1 MAALLARK
9 VVLENYVAKPA
20 VVWRRGLRADHI
32 RCVAKKDTT
41 LGGQEQKAGI
51 SDLISGQA
59 GDVKNSI
66 LRSALDFIPQH
77 GWTLKSIAAGA
88 SSLGLSSVAHGL
100 FPGGSLDLITYFYL
114 SSNDELEHQLAGIA
128 QKSDRRA
135 VTKEKS
141 AFIQDAVW
149 KRLLLLEPYKDTWVQ
164 ALGILA
170 LPQNVPVAVSN
181 LGDLLNIIWYHAGD
195 MSTDMSWYS
204 KRAVLAALYQSSELV
219 FLQDKSFDNAQTQ
232 EFLNRRI
239 KELAAFS
246 SCVEQV
252 KQATGTAKDVA
263 ELGFSTIK
271 NVLGINTW

>member
-1 MAALLARK
+1 MAALQALK
-9 VVLENYVAKPA
+9 VVLKRSAAKPA
-20 VVWRRGLRADHI
+20 VVWRRGLRADHFK
-32 RCVAKKDTT
+32 CATKATT
-41 LGGQEQKAGI
+41 LGGQEQKDSI
-51 SDLISGQA
+51 SDLVSGQA
-59 GDVKNSI
+59 GDIKNSI
-66 LRSALDFIPQH
+66 LRSALEFIPQH

-88 SSLGLSSVAHGL
+88 SSLGLSSVSHGL

-114 SSNDELEHQLAGIA
+114 SSNDELEHQLASNA

-135 VTKEKS
+135 LTKGKS
-141 AFIQDAVW
+141 AFIEDAVW
-149 KRLLLLEPYKDTWVQ
+149 KRLSLLEPYKNTWVQ

-181 LGDLLNIIWYHAGD
+181 LGDLLDVIWYHAGD
-195 MSTDMSWYS
+195 MSIDMSWYS
-204 KRAVLAALYQSSELV
+204 KRAVLATLYQSSELV
-219 FLQDKSFDNAQTQ
+219 YLQDKSVDHAQTR

-239 KELAAFS
+239 KELAAFT

-263 ELGFSTIK
+263 ELGFSTLK